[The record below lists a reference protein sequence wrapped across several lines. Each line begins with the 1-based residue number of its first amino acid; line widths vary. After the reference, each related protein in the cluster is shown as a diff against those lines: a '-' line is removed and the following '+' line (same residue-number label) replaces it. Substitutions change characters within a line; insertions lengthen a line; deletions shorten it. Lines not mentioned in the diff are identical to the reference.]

1 MYRKVLLAY
10 DGSVEGRLALREGA
24 RLAQL
29 CGAEVVLLAVVN
41 LSSGI
46 LIAEGAGPHGAVEH
60 QQDAYRE
67 VLAEGIERLK
77 AMGFSPTARLE
88 AGDPAQQIAAVVREI
103 GADLVVVGHRH
114 QTTLSR
120 WWRGSVGANLLEE
133 LRCSLLIAQMEVGED
148 RDRVLAGR
156 DQAPLPGRTEIG
168 NAFGA

>member
-46 LIAEGAGPHGAVEH
+46 LIAEGAGPGALEH

-77 AMGFSPTARLE
+77 AMGFSPTAGLE

-114 QTTLSR
+114 QSTFSR

-148 RDRVLAGR
+148 RDRVHAGR
-156 DQAPLPGRTEIG
+156 DEAPLPGRTEIG
-168 NAFGA
+168 NELGA